1 MRMSDA
7 APVQQ
12 DGVVPETRRPTVG
25 TDALAEWCTVTLGMV
40 ATTPQYLAAN

>member
-1 MRMSDA
+1 MRPSDA

-12 DGVVPETRRPTVG
+12 DGAVPETRRPTVG
-25 TDALAEWCTVTLGMV
+25 TDALAECCTVTLGIV